1 MIIPPTHQFND
12 LGIQAQNM
20 SKNCTNQR
28 TAMIFQYVALGCMI
42 AMTGVMAAQVLKE
55 VFGSTNHDHSQ
66 GRSR

>member
-1 MIIPPTHQFND
+1 MIPPTHNFND

-28 TAMIFQYVALGCMI
+28 TAMILQYCAVGSMI
-42 AMTGVMAAQVLKE
+42 VMTGAMAAQILKDL
-55 VFGSTNHDHSQ
+55 FGSSSRDH